1 MKFRQMLVMVFLLSA
16 SSAIFSAASPAPA
29 VDTQLAERLSRI
41 AQESGNS
48 LSFREYRSS
57 SLFVEPVVYTGRLT
71 LDEPGQSLT
80 KWIDSPEPGH
90 MTLTVNDVE
99 TQTGEGP
106 VRRMSLRQRPEM
118 SAFVASMLALMQGDA
133 ASLTPV
139 FDIEY
144 SETPEDQW
152 QLVLLPVE
160 RRLKG
165 RVSELRISG
174 QAGQIE
180 VIQTINADE
189 TVQRM
194 EIIHDPANNESEL
207 DPR

>member
-1 MKFRQMLVMVFLLSA
+1 MKFRRMLLMAFLLTA
-16 SSAIFSAASPAPA
+16 SPATFSAATEPA

-41 AQESGNS
+41 AQESGSS
-48 LSFREYRSS
+48 LLFEEYRSS
-57 SLFVEPVVYTGRLT
+57 SLFAEPVVYTGRLT

-80 KWIDSPEPGH
+80 KWIDSPEPGR